1 MNNIKI
7 DKKKLIKYLVLL
19 YTGFT
24 SYIAIECLFRGY
36 SYALMGICGAIDFI
50 LIDAINDKI
59 SWDIPLII
67 QGVIGSAIITLTELI
82 VGEIDKHILHI
93 GMWDYSNMLFNFDG
107 VICLEFSLL
116 WVLLSLYAILLAD
129 FINYYLLRDGE
140 KPYYIIFGKKFSY

>member
-50 LIDAINDKI
+50 LISSIFNSKPFA
-59 SWDIPLII
+59 
-67 QGVIGSAIITLTELI
+67 A
-82 VGEIDKHILHI
+82 
-93 GMWDYSNMLFNFDG
+93 LF
-107 VICLEFSLL
+107 
-116 WVLLSLYAILLAD
+116 
-129 FINYYLLRDGE
+129 
-140 KPYYIIFGKKFSY
+140 K